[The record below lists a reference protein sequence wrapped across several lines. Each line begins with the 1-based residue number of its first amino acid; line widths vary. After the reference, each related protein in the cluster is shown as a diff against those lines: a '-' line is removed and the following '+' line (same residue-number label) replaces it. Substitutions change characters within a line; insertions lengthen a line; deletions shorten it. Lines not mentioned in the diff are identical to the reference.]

1 MPATIRKR
9 TTGKLDKRG
18 NPVVSYQVRWREPVR
33 NAFGAPELDDQGRQ
47 KFRQTSET
55 FDTERKAKAHARKVD
70 NALESSH
77 IDPSTAKAKANLP
90 LGHYAKQYL
99 DSLVG
104 SVDDSTIEGYEKIYR
119 THLAPVF
126 GSKPV
131 ASITTA
137 DVTALRA
144 ALLAPHEYHQ
154 HVSRKRQQ
162 ELSTVPVSYGQQ
174 SPRTV
179 VRSAGT
185 VKHIIGTLKRILDT
199 AQDDQ
204 AIPANPVIL
213 GRRQRTT
220 KRRVSSDG
228 KAPFKHHPLTANQV
242 AAVHDWIASQ
252 HVVSRETTNSSGP
265 KGSTYT
271 REGNGIYALAVLFAA
286 HTGVRA
292 SELQGLQ
299 VQDITLPATV
309 ESGTDEGSPLRGSP
323 GEVATVRI
331 SRTAKRKG
339 RQWIY
344 GTPKSEA
351 STDRVVPLAPWLA
364 EELRQYLD
372 TVHPFAG
379 QLRDGKG
386 KTHYI
391 AHAPLFPGRGNRY
404 TFDWAHPV
412 HAGNLYENY
421 LAPACQALGID
432 KAVGGTVRFH
442 DLRHTFATM
451 NLSAGEHYMQVSK
464 WLGHSTYVLTLSVYA
479 DYITEEQVVV
489 PKVGRG
495 SSGSAAALPSNV
507 VPLRRKAN

>member
-9 TTGKLDKRG
+9 ITGKLDKRG
-18 NPVVSYQVRWREPVR
+18 IPVVSYQVRWREPVR
-33 NAFGAPELDDQGRQ
+33 DTFGAPVLDDKGRQ
-47 KFRQTSET
+47 AFKQTSET

-70 NALESSH
+70 TALESSH
-77 IDPSTAKAKANLP
+77 IDPSAAKAKANLP
-90 LGHYAKQYL
+90 LGHYAKQHL

-104 SVDDSTIEGYEKIYR
+104 SLDEGTIEGYEKIYR
-119 THLAPVF
+119 AHLAPVF

-137 DVTALRA
+137 DVARFRA
-144 ALLAPHEYHQ
+144 ALLAPHVYHQ
-154 HVSRKRQQ
+154 QA
-162 ELSTVPVSYGQQ
+162 E
-174 SPRTV
+174 RTV

-204 AIPANPVIL
+204 AIPSNPVIS

-242 AAVHDWIASQ
+242 AAVHDWIASDQ
-252 HVVSRETTNSSGP
+252 VMSRAATNSSGP

-309 ESGTDEGSPLRGSP
+309 DS

-351 STDRVVPLAPWLA
+351 SSDRVVPLAPWLA

-372 TVHPFAG
+372 AVHPFAG
-379 QLRDGKG
+379 KLKDGKG
-386 KTHYI
+386 KRHYI

-442 DLRHTFATM
+442 DLRHTCATM

-479 DYITEEQVVV
+479 DYINEEQVVV

-495 SSGSAAALPSNV
+495 SSGSTTALPSNV
-507 VPLRRKAN
+507 VALRRKAN